1 MTTTTSTKPEKPEE
15 SEVLDQ
21 VAQMVREVIGEEW
34 VQEVPITLTTS
45 FSRDLE
51 LESIEF
57 VALAERLK
65 ARYGRRVD
73 FATWLSG
80 MELKEIIELSVG
92 QLVGFIVRCLSQT
105 ATA

>member
-1 MTTTTSTKPEKPEE
+1 MTTTET
-15 SEVLDQ
+15 EVLGE
-21 VAQMVREVIGEEW
+21 VARIVREVIGEEW
-34 VQEVPITLTTS
+34 AEDVTITMTTS

-65 ARYGRRVD
+65 TRYGRSVD
-73 FATWLSG
+73 FAGWLSG
-80 MELKEIIELSVG
+80 MELKQIIELTVG
-92 QLVGFIVRCLSQT
+92 ELVGFIVRCLSRP